1 MGKDLS
7 TPFLCDSLVALP
19 FLANAVFSLQKGS
32 ATDYGLVGAV
42 WVTLYNTLKETCN
55 TFKSLIIVHIRS
67 THNCPLKSGLCI
79 GSRCRADEKNVIIN
93 TGHVGYNDTN
103 GNLEKCHSKQ

>member
-1 MGKDLS
+1 MGKEDLS
-7 TPFLCDSLVALP
+7 TPFLCDSLAMP

-55 TFKSLIIVHIRS
+55 TFKSLIIVHIVL
-67 THNCPLKSGLCI
+67 TIVP
-79 GSRCRADEKNVIIN
+79 
-93 TGHVGYNDTN
+93 
-103 GNLEKCHSKQ
+103 